1 MDYSCLCLYLRG
13 DGIQVEQMSPNDD
26 ISNFLSRSARPCCC
40 SLISVS
46 SSLPL
51 GTRSTHTQPPW
62 ELFNGCTVL
71 ENQTRQRW
79 SDRQILLSKRD
90 RALGAGACT
99 HLWYLLENN
108 ETSPQWGFFQRSV
121 KHTNTIYQVCTNT
134 IYQVRLYKFKYN
146 TKSVWKQ
153 SLCIRCIVAECFY
166 SQKMNTIRWWNPWI
180 QQPMIMWCIF
190 TPNIF
195 TKEDIT
201 TDL

>member
-40 SLISVS
+40 SVISVS

-51 GTRSTHTQPPW
+51 GTRSTHTEAP
-62 ELFNGCTVL
+62 
-71 ENQTRQRW
+71 
-79 SDRQILLSKRD
+79 
-90 RALGAGACT
+90 LGTFQWMHGVRKPGASTMIRPLTDSFVKKIPHFGACT

-146 TKSVWKQ
+146 TKSV
-153 SLCIRCIVAECFY
+153 
-166 SQKMNTIRWWNPWI
+166 
-180 QQPMIMWCIF
+180 
-190 TPNIF
+190 
-195 TKEDIT
+195 
-201 TDL
+201 